1 MVEFE
6 KSQTKRNL
14 ARAFAGECQDGARY
28 QFLAQQAKADGENY
42 MMDLLKMLAKNEMA
56 HAKVFYDFILKYGK
70 SEKNIDIEAGFP
82 VTPYALEPG
91 LKLAADAE
99 FSQFDN
105 VYPAFARIARDEGYD
120 DVADQFLRI
129 ATVEDC
135 HNKQLRELYSKLK
148 HNKLH
153 KEPSPTKWKCS
164 KCGYEETA
172 KQPQKTCP
180 LCNYAVGYYMIK
192 LSDN

>member
-1 MVEFE
+1 MVNFE
-6 KSQTKRNL
+6 NSETKKNL

-28 QFLAQQAKADGENY
+28 QFLAKQAEAVGESY
-42 MMDLLKMLAKNEMA
+42 MKNLLKILAKNEMS
-56 HAKVFYDFILKYGK
+56 HAKIFYDFILKYGGG
-70 SEKNIDIEAGFP
+70 EKNIDIQAGYP
-82 VTPYALEPG
+82 VSPYDLDPG

-105 VYPAFARIARDEGYD
+105 IYPAFARIARDEGYN

-135 HNKQLRELYSKLK
+135 HNKQLTELSEKFIK
-148 HNKLH
+148 NNLH
-153 KEPSPTKWKCS
+153 KEKKPIKWKCS

-172 KQPQKTCP
+172 KQPNKNCP
-180 LCNYAVGYYMIK
+180 LCGYSVGYYMIK
-192 LSDN
+192 LADN